1 MGNHGIQQNGQPRQ
15 WATTGGCPYTMKNM
29 NKNRQYIRLRGYDY
43 SQSGAYFVTIC
54 TQNKKCFFGGITNEK
69 MLLNDSGR
77 MINMIWN
84 EVPINYPGVNID
96 EFQIMPNHVHGII
109 VLVGATPRGCPEMT
123 DRIDMDQP
131 QIAKQ
136 PQKFDKGQPRGH
148 KGQPRGVAPTAG
160 LSLPDVVH
168 RFKSLTTARYRHGVK
183 QKQWPPFPGKLW
195 QRNYYEHIVRNENE
209 LNDIR
214 KYIINNPKKWDL
226 DRENPNAR

>member
-1 MGNHGIQQNGQPRQ
+1 
-15 WATTGGCPYTMKNM
+15 M
-29 NKNRQYIRLRGYDY
+29 NKNRQSIRLHGYDY

-54 TQNKKCFFGGITNEK
+54 TQNKKCFFGNLVNDK
-69 MLLNDSGR
+69 MILNDAGR
-77 MINMIWN
+77 MINIIWN
-84 EVPINYPGVNID
+84 ELPINYPGVNID

-109 VLVGATPRGCPEMT
+109 V
-123 DRIDMDQP
+123 IDN
-131 QIAKQ
+131 
-136 PQKFDKGQPRGH
+136 GQPRVFDNEQPRNSTNGQARGFDD
-148 KGQPRGVAPTAG
+148 GQPRGVAPTAG

-195 QRNYYEHIVRNENE
+195 QRNYYERIVRDENE

-214 KYIINNPKKWDL
+214 RYIRDNPKKWDL

>member
-1 MGNHGIQQNGQPRQ
+1 
-15 WATTGGCPYTMKNM
+15 M
-29 NKNRQYIRLRGYDY
+29 NKNRQSIRLRGYDY

-54 TQNKKCFFGGITNEK
+54 TQNKKCFFGNMVNDK
-69 MLLNDSGR
+69 MVLNDAGQ
-77 MINMIWN
+77 MVNIIWN
-84 EVPINYPGVNID
+84 ELPINYQGVNID

-109 VLVGATPRGCPEMT
+109 VLDNGQARGPAPTNGQPRGC
-123 DRIDMDQP
+123 DNG
-131 QIAKQ
+131 Q
-136 PQKFDKGQPRGH
+136 PQKFD

-195 QRNYYEHIVRNENE
+195 QRNYYEHIVRDENE

-214 KYIINNPKKWDL
+214 RYIMDNPKKWDL

>member
-1 MGNHGIQQNGQPRQ
+1 MATTTNR
-15 WATTGGCPYTMKNM
+15 ATTGGCPYAGNEKIM
-29 NKNRQYIRLRGYDY
+29 NKNRQSIRLRGYDY

-84 EVPINYPGVNID
+84 ELPSNYSGVNVD

-109 VLVGATPRGCPEMT
+109 ILDNRQPRWHNG
-123 DRIDMDQP
+123 QP
-131 QIAKQ
+131 Q
-136 PQKFDKGQPRGH
+136 
-148 KGQPRGVAPTAG
+148 GVAPTAAG
-160 LSLPDVVH
+160 LSLPDVIH

-195 QRNYYEHIVRNENE
+195 QRNYYEHIVRDENE

-214 KYIINNPKKWDL
+214 RYIMDNPKKWDL

>member
-1 MGNHGIQQNGQPRQ
+1 
-15 WATTGGCPYTMKNM
+15 M
-29 NKNRQYIRLRGYDY
+29 NKNRQSIRLRGYDY

-54 TQNKKCFFGGITNEK
+54 TQNKKCFFGNLVNDK
-69 MLLNDSGR
+69 MVLNDAGQ
-77 MINMIWN
+77 MVNIIWN
-84 EVPINYPGVNID
+84 ELAINYPGVNID

-109 VLVGATPRGCPEMT
+109 VIDNGQAREPAPTNRQPRGC
-123 DRIDMDQP
+123 DNGQP
-131 QIAKQ
+131 RNSTN
-136 PQKFDKGQPRGH
+136 GQPRGFDD
-148 KGQPRGVAPTAG
+148 GQPRGVAPTTG

-195 QRNYYEHIVRNENE
+195 QRNYYEHIVRDENE

-214 KYIINNPKKWDL
+214 RYIMDNPRKWDL